1 MIIGYTA
8 VKKELQQIA
17 DTLRNRDVYD
27 KLGISAPRGL
37 LLYGEPGVGK
47 SLMASAIIEASG
59 RSALV
64 CRKDKPNGDFV
75 KEIKATF
82 DKAIAEAP
90 SIVYLDDMDKFANG
104 DERHPDVPFPKK
116 QTQKK
121 LRKPNEAKEINQ
133 PAQSGKQNA
142 REPATPK
149 QSGDANDYKK
159 PQCTQKCRPEPE
171 LGKQNAA
178 GE

>member
-1 MIIGYTA
+1 M
-8 VKKELQQIA
+8 
-17 DTLRNRDVYD
+17 TLSTKVRRRRN
-27 KLGISAPRGL
+27 G
-37 LLYGEPGVGK
+37 
-47 SLMASAIIEASG
+47 
-59 RSALV
+59 
-64 CRKDKPNGDFV
+64 
-75 KEIKATF
+75 T
-82 DKAIAEAP
+82 
-90 SIVYLDDMDKFANG
+90 
-104 DERHPDVPFPKK
+104 VPFPKK

-171 LGKQNAA
+171 PGKQNAA

>member
-1 MIIGYTA
+1 MMKIRCVVERVTYQNPENGYSVLKVR
-8 VKKELQQIA
+8 VKGYDELV
-17 DTLRNRDVYD
+17 TVVGN
-27 KLGISAPRGL
+27 L
-37 LLYGEPGVGK
+37 L
-47 SLMASAIIEASG
+47 
-59 RSALV
+59 
-64 CRKDKPNGDFV
+64 
-75 KEIKATF
+75 
-82 DKAIAEAP
+82 
-90 SIVYLDDMDKFANG
+90 
-104 DERHPDVPFPKK
+104 DVPFPKK

>member
-1 MIIGYTA
+1 MKILDMLYDGQIYPAET
-8 VKKELQQIA
+8 VKPATEKYQRLNEEKQKLIDEL
-17 DTLRNRDVYD
+17 RE
-27 KLGISAPRGL
+27 KL
-37 LLYGEPGVGK
+37 
-47 SLMASAIIEASG
+47 SG
-59 RSALV
+59 
-64 CRKDKPNGDFV
+64 
-75 KEIKATF
+75 
-82 DKAIAEAP
+82 
-90 SIVYLDDMDKFANG
+90 
-104 DERHPDVPFPKK
+104 VPFPKK